1 MTSMKHR
8 TGLDRS
14 QTLLFPE
21 RLEDYIAA
29 ENPVRFL
36 DAFIGGLDL
45 HALQFAKAQCAG
57 TGRPPYDPAVL
68 LKLYLY
74 GYLHRVRSSRL
85 LEAECHRNVEVIWLL
100 GKLAPDFKT
109 IADFRKDNP
118 KPLKA
123 VARQFTLLCR
133 KLELFGGE
141 LLAVDGS
148 KFAAVNARDQNFN
161 AAKLQDLIDRADERL
176 SEYLKELDSADAAQ
190 PGSAALSQGE
200 LAKKIAALQERQ
212 DWHKELLE
220 ELQDGED
227 RQVSVT
233 DPDTRKMPTA
243 HGTVVGYNAQMAVDA
258 KHKLIAADD
267 VTNEVTD
274 LHQLASVALE
284 AKANLDLKQADV
296 VADAGYY
303 NAAEVSRCLEH
314 NLTPYIPKSDTS
326 ANTARGLYGKSQ
338 FKYDAAKDVYVCPA
352 GAELTYRFATYELG
366 RELKYYRAKGCKACA
381 LKSRCTRNKANRT
394 ITREENEHLMEAMAE
409 RMKQQPQKF
418 KLRKTLA
425 EHPFGTIKRWFG
437 YTHFLLKGLAK
448 VGCEWSL
455 TTLAYNLKRVL
466 NLVSFEKLMST
477 LRSFTLASV
486 AGYCGGQAAEDGAAV
501 S

>member
-1 MTSMKHR
+1 MKHR
-8 TGLDRS
+8 AGLDRS

-21 RLEDYIAA
+21 RLEDYIGP

-36 DAFIGGLDL
+36 DAFVAKLDL
-45 HALQFAKAQCAG
+45 HTLGFARARCAD
-57 TGRPPYDPAVL
+57 TGCPPYDPAML

-85 LEAECHRNVEVIWLL
+85 LEAECHRNVEVIWLT
-100 GKLAPDFKT
+100 GKLTPDFKT
-109 IADFRKDNP
+109 IADFRKDNL

-161 AAKLQDLIDRADERL
+161 AAKLQDLIERADERL
-176 SEYLKELDSADAAQ
+176 SEYLNELDSADAAE
-190 PGSAALSQGE
+190 PGGAAMSKSE
-200 LAKKIAALQERQ
+200 LAGKIAALQERQ
-212 DWHKELLE
+212 DWHKELLG
-220 ELQDGED
+220 ELDAEQK
-227 RQVSVT
+227 QVSVT

-243 HGTVVGYNAQMAVDA
+243 HGTIVGYNAQMAVDA

-274 LHQLASVALE
+274 LHQLASVALD
-284 AKANLDLKQADV
+284 AKANLEIKQAEV

-303 NAAEVSRCLEH
+303 NAAEVSRCVEVGI
-314 NLTPYIPKSDTS
+314 TPYIPKSDTS
-326 ANTARGLYGKSQ
+326 ANTARGLYGKSR
-338 FKYDAAKDVYVCPA
+338 FKYDATKDVYVCPA
-352 GAELTYRFATYELG
+352 GAALTYRFATYELG
-366 RELKYYRAKGCKACA
+366 RELKYYRAGGCQQCA

-394 ITREENEHLMEAMAE
+394 ITREENEHLMEAMAA
-409 RMKQQPQKF
+409 RMRAQPHKF

-448 VGCEWSL
+448 VQCEWSL

-466 NLVSFEKLMST
+466 NLVSFEKLM
-477 LRSFTLASV
+477 
-486 AGYCGGQAAEDGAAV
+486 AAV
-501 S
+501 G

>member
-1 MTSMKHR
+1 MKHR
-8 TGLDRS
+8 AGLDRS

-36 DAFIGGLDL
+36 DAFVGFLDL
-45 HALQFAKAQCAG
+45 HTLGFAKARCAD

-74 GYLHRVRSSRL
+74 GYLHRTRSSRS
-85 LEAECHRNVEVIWLL
+85 LEAECHRNVEVIWLT
-100 GKLAPDFKT
+100 GKQTPDFKT
-109 IADFRKDNP
+109 IADFRKDNL
-118 KPLKA
+118 KPLQA

-141 LLAVDGS
+141 LLAIDGS

-161 AAKLQDLIDRADERL
+161 AAKLQELIDRADARL
-176 SEYLKELDSADAAQ
+176 AEYLAQLDTADAAE
-190 PGSAALSQGE
+190 PVEAAMSRKE
-200 LAKKIAALQERQ
+200 LEQKIAVVQERQ
-212 DWHKELLE
+212 DWHKELLGQ
-220 ELQDGED
+220 LDADQK
-227 RQVSVT
+227 QISVT

-243 HGTVVGYNAQMAVDA
+243 HGTIVGYNAQMAVDA

-274 LHQLASVALE
+274 LHQLAEVALE
-284 AKANLDLKQADV
+284 AKANLELKQAEV

-303 NAAEVSRCLEH
+303 NAAEVSRCVERGI
-314 NLTPYIPKSDTS
+314 TPYIPKADTS

-338 FKYDAAKDVYVCPA
+338 FQYDATQDVYVCPA
-352 GAELTYRFATYELG
+352 GSPLTYRFATYELG
-366 RELKYYRAKGCKACA
+366 RELRYYRASGCQTCA
-381 LKSRCTRNKANRT
+381 LKNRCTRNKANRT

-409 RMKQQPQKF
+409 RMKAQPEKF

-437 YTHFLLKGLAK
+437 YTHFLLKGLVK
-448 VGCEWSL
+448 VRCEWSL

-466 NLVSFEKLMST
+466 NLVSFEKLM
-477 LRSFTLASV
+477 
-486 AGYCGGQAAEDGAAV
+486 AAV
-501 S
+501 G

>member
-1 MTSMKHR
+1 MKHR
-8 TGLDRS
+8 QGLDRS

-36 DAFIGGLDL
+36 DAFVGSLDL
-45 HALQFAKAQCAG
+45 HALGFAKARCAD
-57 TGRPPYDPAVL
+57 TGRPPYDPSVL

-85 LEAECHRNVEVIWLL
+85 LEAECQRNVEVIWLL
-100 GKLAPDFKT
+100 GKQTPDFKT
-109 IADFRKDNP
+109 IADFRKDNL

-123 VARQFTLLCR
+123 VARQFTRLCR

-141 LLAVDGS
+141 LLAIDGS

-161 AAKLQDLIDRADERL
+161 AAKLQDLIDRADARL
-176 SEYLKELDSADAAQ
+176 AEYLKALDAADRAE
-190 PGSAALSQGE
+190 PGSAALSQSE

-212 DWHKELLE
+212 DWHKELLAQLDAE
-220 ELQDGED
+220 H

-233 DPDTRKMPTA
+233 DPDTRKMPTT
-243 HGTVVGYNAQMAVDA
+243 HGTVVGYNAQVAVDA
-258 KHKLIAADD
+258 KHKLIAAAD

-274 LHQLASVALE
+274 LHQLANVALD
-284 AKANLDLKQADV
+284 AKANLELKQAEV

-303 NAAEVSRCLEH
+303 NAAEVSRCLEQG
-314 NLTPYIPKSDTS
+314 LTSYIPKADTS

-338 FKYDAAKDVYVCPA
+338 FKYDAAQDVYVCPA
-352 GAELTYRFATYELG
+352 GSPLTYRFATYELG
-366 RELKYYRAKGCKACA
+366 RELRYYRASGCKTCA
-381 LKSRCTRNKANRT
+381 LKSRCTRNQANRT
-394 ITREENEHLMEAMAE
+394 ITREENEHLMEAMAA
-409 RMKQQPQKF
+409 RMRAQPHKF

-437 YTHFLLKGLAK
+437 YTHFLMKGLEK
-448 VGCEWSL
+448 VRGEWSL

-466 NLVSFEKLMST
+466 NLVSFDKLM
-477 LRSFTLASV
+477 
-486 AGYCGGQAAEDGAAV
+486 AAV
-501 S
+501 G